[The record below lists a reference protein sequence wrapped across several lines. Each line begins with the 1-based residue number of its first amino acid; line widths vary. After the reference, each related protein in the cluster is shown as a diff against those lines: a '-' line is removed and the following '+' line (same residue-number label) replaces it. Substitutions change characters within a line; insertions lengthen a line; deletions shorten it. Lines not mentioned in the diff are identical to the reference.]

1 MPGMFRTQFEPHLR
15 VSAHPGSGDKPVYSP
30 YYTEDG
36 VLELEQTG
44 KENLYEYIQSH
55 AEGVDIHVILARF
68 AATGD
73 TDIINRV
80 QGFSFDA
87 TDMPKTYAEA
97 LNAMIHAENYFNSL
111 PVETRARFN
120 HNFSEFLASLD
131 QPGFLTKLGVVSA
144 AADIA
149 GTPSPTVT
157 PVAPSPESQ
166 AAAPAAPVSGSAPAA
181 GAGSTASV

>member
-1 MPGMFRTQFEPHLR
+1 MPGMFRTQFEPHDR
-15 VSAHPGSGDKPVYSP
+15 VSTRPGSGDKPVYSP

-80 QGFSFDA
+80 QGFSLDA

-131 QPGFLTKLGVVSA
+131 QPNFLTKLGVVSA

-149 GTPSPTVT
+149 GTPASSGAPAPASASV
-157 PVAPSPESQ
+157 PASDPSP
-166 AAAPAAPVSGSAPAA
+166 APAPVPTPASPA
-181 GAGSTASV
+181 T